1 MTNLH
6 NTDPVTR
13 LHRLYD
19 MKLAQL
25 EQATRTE
32 DSTSLRCRVLTA
44 EAEAINAALAR
55 CRKVPVS

>member
-1 MTNLH
+1 MNNLH

-32 DSTSLRCRVLTA
+32 GTTSLRCRVLAA
-44 EAEAINAALAR
+44 EAEAINAALTR
-55 CRKVPVS
+55 RNKTPVS